1 MKDPQTRNSYLVDF
15 YQKNISAFSFL
26 LGTKELVVSV
36 DDDGIISL
44 NFECDQ
50 MAPNSEFTWSKD
62 YVSTEDSP
70 RLEIES
76 KGNKYG
82 LFQ

>member
-1 MKDPQTRNSYLVDF
+1 MIFTRK
-15 YQKNISAFSFL
+15 YQCLFLLLLFL

-36 DDDGIISL
+36 NDDGIISL

-62 YVSTEDSP
+62 YVATEDSE
-70 RLEIES
+70 RLEVES

-82 LFQ
+82 LFQL